1 MFCFVWMV
9 FLFVYLFFVCLVF
22 WVVFFCVCVC
32 GGGKFFVIFSPMIGT
47 MNTENFLGVYF

>member
-1 MFCFVWMV
+1 MFCFVLMV

-22 WVVFFCVCVC
+22 WVVFFCGG